1 MYSPACLSKC
11 RFFKRKKRSNNSL
24 TKYFNESESK
34 LITELLKRY
43 MNEGFIL
50 WSLKL
55 TFENLKICLNN
66 MTPSIKF
73 TFEKPEIIYENGSSI
88 YEKAVGLK
96 LLDVKKILQEDN
108 SIEIDIYYKLTNIH
122 Y

>member
-1 MYSPACLSKC
+1 
-11 RFFKRKKRSNNSL
+11 
-24 TKYFNESESK
+24 
-34 LITELLKRY
+34 